1 MPVTPKAEQFPQRSQ
16 LLLNLWLCSEAHRQ
30 MMDQSLGSIHG
41 IAYIEYLVLHHLAQA
56 PGEALRRIDLA
67 RTISRSASGVTRL
80 LRPMEK
86 IGLVSKVLSER
97 DARVSIVALTDAG
110 RERLRDATRSLNQ
123 LSEKFT
129 ASINDRE
136 VARMESALA
145 ALAARPLAS

>member
-1 MPVTPKAEQFPQRSQ
+1 MPVVTKARKLPQRSQ
-16 LLLNLWLCSEAHRQ
+16 LLLNLWLCSEDHRQ

-56 PGEALRRIDLA
+56 PGGALRRIDLA

-86 IGLVSKVLSER
+86 IGLVTKEHSER

-129 ASINDRE
+129 ASINDKE
-136 VARMESALA
+136 LARVESALA
-145 ALAARPLAS
+145 ALATRPLAS